1 MNNRNNT
8 IISLLG
14 VVVLV
19 MVSLSLH
26 SRGVIKLPGLPVP
39 NSAAQPL
46 ATAPAPPAPPA
57 PPAATAPATPPPAT
71 APPATSTSA
80 KTDPLL
86 VLKPA
91 QAKIIGLMRSQ
102 QWAEAVAEADV
113 WLQLHPTD
121 AMIGLERS
129 NAILKLT
136 NQATIELGFS
146 APLAGS
152 LKQVGE
158 AFAQGV
164 LLALSEA
171 NVTGI
176 KGKRL
181 LLRMV
186 NDGGERTQALAAAAV
201 LFGSPVVGV
210 IGPYSSSTTLAA
222 AAVYNQGLAI
232 IAPAATNPKISSAGP
247 YIYRVAPSD
256 REQGAAL
263 ARLMQKNRHQNVLVL
278 SDSNDAYSKGLAESF
293 IAEAKAIGLGYGQQQ
308 FTLGQFQNINST
320 AGDALFVAG
329 YTNDVAAAAKIS
341 NRSWPIYAGDGAYG
355 QDLLAQGGNAVEGVI
370 MTTFFHATQT
380 EAAAKAF
387 TQRFRRRF
395 AGGTPNANA
404 MQAYDATRT
413 MIEALRRA
421 KTLDREG
428 VKAALESFG
437 QSPGPGVTAP
447 VRFNADGDVI
457 GRPWIAITVKK
468 GKFQA
473 IGAVK

>member
-1 MNNRNNT
+1 
-8 IISLLG
+8 
-14 VVVLV
+14 
-19 MVSLSLH
+19 
-26 SRGVIKLPGLPVP
+26 
-39 NSAAQPL
+39 
-46 ATAPAPPAPPA
+46 
-57 PPAATAPATPPPAT
+57 
-71 APPATSTSA
+71 
-80 KTDPLL
+80 L

-91 QAKIIGLMRSQ
+91 QAKIIGLMRGQ

-113 WLQLHPTD
+113 WLQQHPTD
-121 AMIGLERS
+121 AIIGLERA
-129 NAILKLT
+129 NALFKLT
-136 NQATIELGFS
+136 NQPTIELGFS

-171 NVTGI
+171 NVAGI

-181 LLRMV
+181 SLRMV
-186 NDGGERTQALAAAAV
+186 NDGGERSQALAAAAV
-201 LFGSPVVGV
+201 LFSSQVVGV

-222 AAVYNQGLAI
+222 ASVYNQGLAI

-263 ARLMQKNRHQNVLVL
+263 ARLMQNDGRQSILVL
-278 SDSNDAYSKGLAESF
+278 SDTNDAYSKGLAESF
-293 IAEAKAIGLGYGQQQ
+293 IVEAKRIKLRYSQRQ
-308 FTLGQFQNINST
+308 FTLGQFFVTNDT
-320 AGDALFVAG
+320 PDDALLVAG
-329 YTNDVAAAAKIS
+329 YTDDVASVAKS
-341 NRSWPIYAGDGAYG
+341 TGGNRPIYAGDGAYG
-355 QDLLAQGGNAVEGVI
+355 QDLLAQGGAAVEGVT

-380 EAAAKAF
+380 ETAAKAF
-387 TQRFRRRF
+387 TQRFERRF
-395 AGGTPNANA
+395 GGGTPNANA

-421 KTLDREG
+421 KTQSREG
-428 VKAALESFG
+428 VRAALETFR
-437 QSPGPGVTAP
+437 QQPGPGVTAP

-457 GRPWIAITVKK
+457 GRPWIAITVKG
-468 GKFQA
+468 GKFKA